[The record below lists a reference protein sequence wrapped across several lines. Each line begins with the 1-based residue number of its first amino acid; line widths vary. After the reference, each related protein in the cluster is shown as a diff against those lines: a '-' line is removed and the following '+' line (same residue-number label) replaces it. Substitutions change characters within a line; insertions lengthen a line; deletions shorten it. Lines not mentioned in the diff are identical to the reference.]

1 MYIVPEN
8 DKLVIEARISPRDID
23 QVHQN
28 QPAAIRLA
36 AFDQRTTP
44 EVNGKVVDV
53 SADLSRDP
61 VTGEGYFLARIAL
74 PEEELAKLGQHKL
87 VPGMPADVQIRTA
100 DRTALSYLVKPLADQ
115 IEKAFR
121 ER

>member
-1 MYIVPEN
+1 MYIVPQN
-8 DKLVIEARISPRDID
+8 DKLVIEARVSPHDID
-23 QVHQN
+23 QVQA
-28 QPAAIRLA
+28 QQKAVIRLA

-44 EVNGKVVDV
+44 ELNGTVTGV

-61 VTGEGYFLARIAL
+61 VTGEKYFLARIGLSDA
-74 PEEELAKLGQHKL
+74 ELKKLGVLKL
-87 VPGMPADVQIRTA
+87 MPGMPADVQIRTA
-100 DRTALSYLVKPLADQ
+100 DRTALSYLVKPLQDQ

>member
-1 MYIVPEN
+1 MRHVSP
-8 DKLVIEARISPRDID
+8 RTTSISPGPTKGGH
-23 QVHQN
+23 QVGGIR
-28 QPAAIRLA
+28 PADHTRL
-36 AFDQRTTP
+36 
-44 EVNGKVVDV
+44 NGTVTGV

-61 VTGEGYFLARIAL
+61 VTGEKYFLARIGLSDA
-74 PEEELAKLGQHKL
+74 ELKKLGVLKL

-100 DRTALSYLVKPLADQ
+100 DRTALSYLVKPLQDQ